1 MKFLAR
7 IQTGRTSSVVVLA
20 VAVLVLGALFALL
33 PTTSSDSVPPSSAPE
48 DADSSR
54 VATLLKAFPDAD
66 QSMALVVVATGDGS
80 TFSAEQEAYVEAAAA
95 GLAADSIA
103 PQAVRP
109 QVNEDRSAAMI
120 AVPVDGAAEA
130 EATVEQADQLR
141 EIATAGK
148 PDGVDAYL
156 SGAVGFQAD
165 TVNAFAGT
173 DVRLLL
179 VTAGVVAL
187 LLILTYRSPVLWLV
201 PLLVVA
207 AGDGLA
213 RFVVG
218 ALADRFDIAVDASIM
233 GILSVLVFGA
243 GTNYALL
250 LIARYREGLLAHE
263 DRRVAM
269 REAVTGAGPAIL
281 ASGGTVVLS
290 LLMLLFASLSGN
302 RALGVACA
310 IGIAIALAMALL
322 VLPAAVL
329 VCGRGLFWPF
339 VPRPDAARADRPS
352 FWGRVGGG
360 VRRRPATTA
369 TATVVILGFLA
380 VGLSGARIGLSQT
393 EQLLGDPESVQ
404 GERVATE
411 AFGSDY
417 GTSLTVLA
425 RDDQAGPA
433 ATTAK
438 TVAGIGDATVSGS
451 ADGWT
456 RIMVAVEGGS
466 QTEEA
471 FQAIRDLRQAYAEDA
486 ALDGVLVGGPDASA
500 LDENDADAGDRNLI
514 IPLIVLVVFLVLVV
528 LLRSLLAPVLLIL
541 TVLSTFF
548 ASLGAGNLLFQNL
561 LGFPAFDNRV
571 VLYAFLFLVALG
583 VDYNIFLATRARE
596 ERARLGTRDG
606 MQEALGVTGGV
617 ITSAGIVLAAVF
629 VVLGIL
635 PVVALA
641 QIGTIVCIGVL
652 LDTLVVRTLL
662 VPALAF
668 VLGERFWWPA
678 RRVREER
685 AGGGERDQDDRDD
698 HGRGAGP
705 AGREGEAAEPA
716 EEARAG
722 VVEERVERGGL
733 RDAAGRHRAHP
744 AGGDRVGGEVGGGE
758 Q

>member
-1 MKFLAR
+1 MKHLAR
-7 IQTGRTSSVVVLA
+7 LQTGRISSLVVLA
-20 VAVLVLGALFALL
+20 VAVLALGALFALL
-33 PTTSSDSVPPSSAPE
+33 PTTSNDSAPPSSAPD

-54 VATLLKAFPDAD
+54 VARLLKAFPDAD
-66 QSMALVVVATGDGS
+66 QSLALVVVATGDGS
-80 TFSAEQEAYVEAAAA
+80 AFSAEQTAYLEAAVA
-95 GLAADSIA
+95 GLAAESVA

-109 QVNEDRSAAMI
+109 QLNEDRSAAMI
-120 AVPVDGAAEA
+120 AVPVEGAGGESEA
-130 EATVEQADQLR
+130 IVEQADRLR
-141 EIATAGK
+141 EIATEGR
-148 PDGVDAYL
+148 PDGVDTYL

-207 AGDGLA
+207 TGDGLA

-218 ALADRFDIAVDASIM
+218 AIAERFDIAVDASIM

-269 REAVTGAGPAIL
+269 REAVAGAGPAIL

-302 RALGVACA
+302 RALGLACA

-339 VPRPDAARADRPS
+339 VPRPGAERTERPS
-352 FWGRVGGG
+352 FWGRVGRG
-360 VRRRPATTA
+360 VRRRPATIA
-369 TATVVILGFLA
+369 AATVVVLGILA
-380 VGLSGARIGLSQT
+380 VGLLGARIGLSQT

-425 RDDQAGPA
+425 PDDQAAPA
-433 ATTAK
+433 VASAK
-438 TVAGIGDATVSGS
+438 TVTGVGDATVSG
-451 ADGWT
+451 AAEGWT
-456 RIMVAVEGGS
+456 RIMIAVEGGS
-466 QTEEA
+466 QTDEA
-471 FQAIRDLRQAYAEDA
+471 FSTIRDLRETYADDA
-486 ALDGVLVGGPDASA
+486 TLDGVLVGGPDASA
-500 LDENDADAGDRNLI
+500 LDENDADARDRNLI

-541 TVLSTFF
+541 TVLATFF

-583 VDYNIFLATRARE
+583 VDYNIFLTTRARE

-606 MQEALGVTGGV
+606 MQEALSVTGGV

-678 RRVREER
+678 RHVKSRVNSPR
-685 AGGGERDQDDRDD
+685 
-698 HGRGAGP
+698 
-705 AGREGEAAEPA
+705 
-716 EEARAG
+716 
-722 VVEERVERGGL
+722 
-733 RDAAGRHRAHP
+733 
-744 AGGDRVGGEVGGGE
+744 
-758 Q
+758 

>member
-1 MKFLAR
+1 MKTLAR
-7 IQTGRTSSVVVLA
+7 LQTGRISSVVVLA
-20 VAVLVLGALFALL
+20 AALLVLGALFALL
-33 PTTSSDSVPPSSAPE
+33 PKASGDSVPPSSAPE

-54 VATLLKAFPDAD
+54 VAALLEAFPDAD
-66 QSMALVVVATGDGS
+66 QSTALVVVATADGS
-80 TFSAEQEAYVEAAAA
+80 AFSAEQEAYVGTAAAR
-95 GLAADSIA
+95 LAAESLA

-109 QVNEDRSAAMI
+109 ALSGDRSAAMI
-120 AVPVDGAAEA
+120 AVPVDGATESEA
-130 EATVEQADQLR
+130 MVEQAEHLR
-141 EIATAGK
+141 EVATAEK
-148 PDGVDAYL
+148 PTGVDAYL
-156 SGAVGFQAD
+156 SGPVGFQAD

-179 VTAGVVAL
+179 VTAGVVAF

-207 AGDGLA
+207 TGDGLA

-218 ALADRFDIAVDASIM
+218 AVADRFDIPVDASIM

-250 LIARYREGLLAHE
+250 LIARYREGLLTHE

-290 LLMLLFASLSGN
+290 LLMLLFATLAGN
-302 RALGVACA
+302 RALGLACA

-339 VPRPDAARADRPS
+339 IPRPGADPVERPS
-352 FWGRVGGG
+352 FWSRVGRS
-360 VRRRPATTA
+360 VRRRPARIA

-380 VGLSGARIGLSQT
+380 VGLLGARIGLSQT

-411 AFGSDY
+411 AFGRDY

-425 RDDQAGPA
+425 RDDEASSATA
-433 ATTAK
+433 AAK
-438 TVAGIGDATVSGS
+438 TVPGITDAAVSGT
-451 ADGWT
+451 AAGWT
-456 RIMVAVEGGS
+456 RIMVSVEGGS
-466 QTEEA
+466 QSEEV
-471 FQAIRDLRQAYAEDA
+471 FQAIRDLRETYADDTA
-486 ALDGVLVGGPDASA
+486 FDGVLVGGPDASA
-500 LDENDADAGDRNLI
+500 LDQSDADARDRNLI

-548 ASLGAGNLLFQNL
+548 ASLGAGNLLFQNV
-561 LGFPAFDNRV
+561 LGYPAFDNRV

-583 VDYNIFLATRARE
+583 VDYNIFLTTRARE
-596 ERARLGTRDG
+596 ERPRLGARDG
-606 MQEALGVTGGV
+606 MQEALSVTGGV
-617 ITSAGIVLAAVF
+617 ITSAGVVLAAVF

-668 VLGERFWWPA
+668 LLGERFWWPA
-678 RRVREER
+678 RRVSEEPR
-685 AGGGERDQDDRDD
+685 TSSAVSV
-698 HGRGAGP
+698 P
-705 AGREGEAAEPA
+705 
-716 EEARAG
+716 
-722 VVEERVERGGL
+722 
-733 RDAAGRHRAHP
+733 
-744 AGGDRVGGEVGGGE
+744 
-758 Q
+758 